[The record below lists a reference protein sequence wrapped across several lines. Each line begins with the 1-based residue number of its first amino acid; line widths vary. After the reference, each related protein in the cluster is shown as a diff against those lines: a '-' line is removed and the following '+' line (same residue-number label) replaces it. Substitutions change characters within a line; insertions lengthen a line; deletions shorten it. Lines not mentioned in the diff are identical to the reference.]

1 MGRKKTIREKR
12 KSERYMSQVFE
23 QAKKLINEEN
33 GSYTIKAEDLV
44 LSISTPYKLQD
55 HWVFGD
61 KPKKILSKTPQ

>member
-44 LSISTPYKLQD
+44 LSISTPYKL
-55 HWVFGD
+55 
-61 KPKKILSKTPQ
+61 